1 MYFKGNLTFQH
12 ANVTTLCLY
21 AEEEKKGKK
30 NKKDWLI
37 DLTYNVGYSL
47 LVTIFF
53 SGVEVQPH

>member
-1 MYFKGNLTFQH
+1 MNFKGKLNFQH

-21 AEEEKKGKK
+21 AEGKK
-30 NKKDWLI
+30 RGKKQDWLT